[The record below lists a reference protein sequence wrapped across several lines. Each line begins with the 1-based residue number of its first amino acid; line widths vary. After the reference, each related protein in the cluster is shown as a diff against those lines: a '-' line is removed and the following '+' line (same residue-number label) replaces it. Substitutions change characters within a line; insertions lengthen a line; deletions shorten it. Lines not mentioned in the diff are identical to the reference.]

1 MGRYIGKAQYRAP
14 SLTAVLSMSQ
24 PSPRK
29 SPVYTLIPGAAI
41 ISSAADQVTLVALN
55 VSVIVVEA
63 WNGRES

>member
-1 MGRYIGKAQYRAP
+1 
-14 SLTAVLSMSQ
+14 MSQ

-29 SPVYTLIPGAAI
+29 SPVYTRIPGAAI